1 MKFQVVSDYK
11 PTGDQPQAIEKL
23 AKRRRISQPAEAS
36 AGCIFRNPE
45 DISAGLLIEQ
55 AGLKGNREGGAII
68 SKKHANFILNQGG
81 ATAGEVIS
89 LIQRVRDRVRESN
102 GLVLE
107 PEVTLMG
114 KSWNEY
120 LS

>member
-1 MKFQVVSDYK
+1 M
-11 PTGDQPQAIEKL
+11 
-23 AKRRRISQPAEAS
+23 
-36 AGCIFRNPE
+36 
-45 DISAGLLIEQ
+45 LIEQ
-55 AGLKGNREGGAII
+55 AGLKGSREGGAII
-68 SKKHANFILNQGG
+68 SKKHANFILNQGD
-81 ATAGEVIS
+81 ATADEIIS

-102 GLVLE
+102 GLILE